1 MWLLR
6 GMSQYVGKPQERGG
20 TIVKRKKVM
29 NLLKEVDPEGV
40 EGRRKKEVTST
51 CLLHKKWPRYCL

>member
-1 MWLLR
+1 MWASLR
-6 GMSQYVGKPQERGG
+6 NKG
-20 TIVKRKKVM
+20 TIVKTEKVM

-40 EGRRKKEVTST
+40 ESRRKKEVTST